1 MRPSVLSDVWRSQG
15 VLGTVQSA
23 KDRLVGTRSALA
35 DEALIIAEGVKGI
48 EIGGPSG
55 RFGRHGMLPIYSVMR
70 AIDNVNFSDQTLWEG
85 SLVEGMPFAPT
96 GTPVG
101 IQFLREATDLSGI
114 ADHSYD
120 LILSS
125 HCLEHIANPLRALRE
140 WRRICGLEG
149 YLCLIVPHRDGT
161 FDRNRPVTPMNHYMS
176 DEQNNV
182 DETDDTHFDEII
194 RLHDLRRDPGV
205 RSLSDLK
212 SRVAQNQTMRAVHHH
227 VFDLK
232 SAVLLISEAG
242 WTPFAAEARRPYDIL
257 ILAKNFARSPAKCD
271 PGSIVKGSPF
281 KSDR

>member
-1 MRPSVLSDVWRSQG
+1 MRLSVLSDVWRSQG

-23 KDRLVGTRSALA
+23 KDRSIGTRSALA
-35 DEALIIAEGVKGI
+35 EEALTIADGARGI

-55 RFGRHGMLPIYSVMR
+55 RFRRILPIYSVMR
-70 AIDNVNFSDQTLWEG
+70 AVDNVNFSGQTLWEG
-85 SLVEGMPFAPT
+85 SLVEGTPFAPT
-96 GTPVG
+96 GTPTG
-101 IQFLREATDLSGI
+101 IQFLREATNLSGI

-120 LILSS
+120 VILSS

-140 WRRICGLEG
+140 WRRICSPEG

-161 FDRNRPVTPMNHYMS
+161 FDRKRPVTPMKHYVS

-194 RLHDLRRDPGV
+194 RLHDLHRDPGV
-205 RSLSDLK
+205 RSAQDLK
-212 SRVAQNQTMRAVHHH
+212 RRVAENQTLRAVHHH

-232 SAVLLISEAG
+232 MAVLLIREAG
-242 WTPFAAEARRPYDIL
+242 WTPIAAEARRPYDIL
-257 ILAKNFARSPAKCD
+257 ILAQNYARSLANCD
-271 PGSIVKGSPF
+271 PELIVRGSPF